1 MNHPAAGGPP
11 RKSGVSWGTLIG
23 GLLLV
28 LPLLGIMLSG
38 LFHNPHDIG
47 NALADQPAPAFT
59 LPRLADGSQVQLS
72 QFRGQ
77 PVVINFWATWCQSCP
92 LEHPVL
98 VDGARRYGSQV
109 QFLGIAYEDKKPAL
123 NAWLT
128 RHGGSSYPTL
138 VDVGG
143 KVAVAYGVYGVPE
156 TYFIDRSGVIRDKHV
171 GPIDPRTL
179 RSQIEGIL

>member
-1 MNHPAAGGPP
+1 MNDPLHQPKTK
-11 RKSGVSWGTLIG
+11 KSGVSWGALVG
-23 GLLLV
+23 GLALV
-28 LPLLGIMLSG
+28 IPLLGIMLSG

-47 NALADQPAPAFT
+47 NALADKPAPAFT
-59 LPRLADGSQVQLS
+59 LPRLSDGAEVQLS

-77 PVVINFWATWCQSCP
+77 PLVINFWATWCRSCP

-98 VDGARRYGSQV
+98 VDGARRYSNQV
-109 QFLGIAYEDKKPAL
+109 QFLGIAYEDKRPAL
-123 NAWLT
+123 KAWLA

-156 TYFIDRSGVIRDKHV
+156 TYFIDGEGVIRTKHV
-171 GPIDPRTL
+171 GPIDPQTL
-179 RSQIEGIL
+179 KARIEGIL